1 MDSEK
6 IGKFIAQLRKE
17 NNMTQEDLAEK
28 VYLDRS
34 IISKWERGIYI
45 PKHDDIL
52 ILSKL
57 FNVSVNEIYYGER
70 QTEENK
76 EQVNEVTIN
85 ILKRNKQLIK
95 KISII
100 SLFTILLLI
109 LSFFIYYFITN
120 YNSIQVYTIAGED
133 DNFTIYDSLI
143 IVSRKKCYI
152 DLGNIKNENNKNITL
167 IQLYY
172 IKNGK
177 RIDLTEDKDASI
189 LITNS
194 FDKNSYFSYK
204 DLKDIKNN
212 LYIEIKYDD
221 TSTTLKLSVTKDFT
235 NNEIITDN
243 SKNNYLNETYN
254 SKKGTPKYVINNF
267 TLEEDKERYT
277 YTSNLNNKEIII
289 NYYYK
294 ATSLMVEEKD
304 FNNAYFYEFI
314 LPNNLSMSKNNIAV
328 FTYDFSKEKCLYGEC
343 DKNLINYFKKTYI
356 DVIFEN

>member
-100 SLFTILLLI
+100 SLFTILLLV
-109 LSFFIYYFITN
+109 LSFFIYYFINN

-133 DNFTIYDSLI
+133 DNFTIYNSLI

-152 DLGNIKNENNKNITL
+152 NIGNIENENDKDITS
-167 IQLYY
+167 IRLYY
-172 IKNGK
+172 VKGK
-177 RIDLTEDKDASI
+177 EEKTLMADPDLSI
-189 LITNS
+189 LIVNDFES
-194 FDKNSYFSYK
+194 NSYFSYK

-212 LYIEIKYDD
+212 LYLEIKYDN
-221 TSTTLKLSVTKDFT
+221 TSTTLNLSVTKDFT

-243 SKNNYLNETYN
+243 SK
-254 SKKGTPKYVINNF
+254 SKQLEGKYDSIIVPKYIADNF
-267 TLEEDKERYT
+267 TLEEDMERYT
-277 YTSNLNNKEIII
+277 YTSNTSNKEVII

-314 LPNNLSMSKNNIAV
+314 LPNNLSMSKNNFAV
-328 FTYDFSKEKCLYGEC
+328 FTYDFSEEKCLYGEC

>member
-143 IVSRKKCYI
+143 IVSRRKCYI
-152 DLGNIKNENNKNITL
+152 NIGNIESENNKNITL

-172 IKNGK
+172 IKDGK
-177 RIDLTEDKDASI
+177 RIDLTEDKDTSI
-189 LITNS
+189 LIANDFES
-194 FDKNSYFSYK
+194 NSYFSYK

-212 LYIEIKYDD
+212 LFLEIKYND
-221 TSTTLKLSVTKDFT
+221 TSATLKLSVTKDFT

-243 SKNNYLNETYN
+243 NKNKQHDGQYGQI
-254 SKKGTPKYVINNF
+254 KVPKYITDNF
-267 TLEEDKERYT
+267 TLEEDIERYT
-277 YTSNLNNKEIII
+277 YTSNTSNKKINI
-289 NYYYK
+289 NYFYK
-294 ATSLMVEEKD
+294 INTLMVEEKD
-304 FNNAYFYEFI
+304 ISNIYIYEYI
-314 LPNNLSMSKNNIAV
+314 SPNSLSLSKNNVAL
-328 FTYDFSKEKCLYGEC
+328 FSYDFSEEKCTFGNC
-343 DKNLINYFKKTYI
+343 DKELINYFKKTYI